1 MVITPAAISAAL
13 DTAPAWAKIALTVPQ
28 ERLREDAC
36 AEVAKHVYEAL
47 RGPVASDPGQLAL
60 PL

>member
-13 DTAPAWAKIALTVPQ
+13 DTAPAWAKIALSVPQ
-28 ERLREDAC
+28 ERLRDDAR
-36 AEVAKHVYEAL
+36 AEVAQHVYEVL
-47 RGPVASDPGQLAL
+47 RGPVTCEPGQLVL